1 MSQDAAR
8 LNTSVADLTSKL
20 ELESQNA
27 LEYEMQQKSVS
38 DLRERNESLQ
48 AEADE
53 WREKA
58 DAEKLRTV
66 KVQMEL
72 EDARQEAG
80 ELSEQVAQ
88 LKIRAVDLE
97 RVLKEKE
104 ALEHEMGKER
114 DRNEQLQRE
123 REHLREVARESSL
136 AQTGLSAL
144 TDEHEILQRELQSL
158 EQSLIQKDKVTR
170 EQQREMQRLSMLN
183 ADLEGRVQR
192 LMSDQSNLRL
202 SSMGAEADLVALNA
216 QNRDALEAAAQARA
230 DLEVKGVLI
239 LKLEKQNSALE
250 AQFSEKEQ
258 RVNDLNRALKKAQ
271 EELDSTK
278 VRLHEVELMVK
289 SKDTEM
295 IATIQ
300 RKETQIIEFLQA
312 VEMKTARKDQV
323 SLT

>member
-1 MSQDAAR
+1 MLTYRESYRVKRSASQLLDA
-8 LNTSVADLTSKL
+8 
-20 ELESQNA
+20 
-27 LEYEMQQKSVS
+27 QQRVS
-38 DLRERNESLQ
+38 DLGERNESLQ

-88 LKIRAVDLE
+88 LKIRTVDLK

-183 ADLEGRVQR
+183 ADLEVHVQR
-192 LMSDQSNLRL
+192 LMSDQSNLRH

-230 DLEVKGVLI
+230 DLEVKRVLI
-239 LKLEKQNSALE
+239 LKLEKQNAALE
-250 AQFSEKEQ
+250 AQLSEKEQ

-278 VRLHEVELMVK
+278 VRLHEAELMVK
-289 SKDTEM
+289 SKDIEM
-295 IATIQ
+295 TATIQ

>member
-1 MSQDAAR
+1 MLTYRESYRGKRNASQLLDAHR
-8 LNTSVADLTSKL
+8 R
-20 ELESQNA
+20 
-27 LEYEMQQKSVS
+27 VS
-38 DLRERNESLQ
+38 DLGERNESLQ

-53 WREKA
+53 WRKKA
-58 DAEKLRTV
+58 DAEKQRTV
-66 KVQMEL
+66 KVKMEL
-72 EDARQEAG
+72 EDARQEAE

-114 DRNEQLQRE
+114 DRNEQLHRE

-183 ADLEGRVQR
+183 ADLEGHVKR
-192 LMSDQSNLRL
+192 LMSDQSNLRH
-202 SSMGAEADLVALNA
+202 SSMGAEADIVALNA

-230 DLEVKGVLI
+230 DLEVKRLLI
-239 LKLEKQNSALE
+239 LKLERQNAALE

-258 RVNDLNRALKKAQ
+258 SVNDLNRALKKAQ

-278 VRLHEVELMVK
+278 VRLHGVELMVK
-289 SKDTEM
+289 SKDTELA
-295 IATIQ
+295 ATIQ

-323 SLT
+323 SRT

>member
-1 MSQDAAR
+1 MLTYRESYRVKRSASQLLDAQQR
-8 LNTSVADLTSKL
+8 VTDLG
-20 ELESQNA
+20 
-27 LEYEMQQKSVS
+27 
-38 DLRERNESLQ
+38 ERNESLQ

-88 LKIRAVDLE
+88 LKIRTVDLK

-183 ADLEGRVQR
+183 ADLEVHVQR
-192 LMSDQSNLRL
+192 LMSDQSNLRH

-230 DLEVKGVLI
+230 DLEVKRVLI
-239 LKLEKQNSALE
+239 LKLEKQNAALE
-250 AQFSEKEQ
+250 AQLSEKEQ

-278 VRLHEVELMVK
+278 VRLHEAELMVK
-289 SKDTEM
+289 SKDIEM
-295 IATIQ
+295 TATIQ

>member
-1 MSQDAAR
+1 M
-8 LNTSVADLTSKL
+8 ADLTSKL

-183 ADLEGRVQR
+183 ADLEVHVQR
-192 LMSDQSNLRL
+192 LMSDQSNLRH

-230 DLEVKGVLI
+230 DLEVKRVLI
-239 LKLEKQNSALE
+239 LKLEKQNAALE
-250 AQFSEKEQ
+250 AQLSEKEQ

-278 VRLHEVELMVK
+278 VRLHEAELMVK
-289 SKDTEM
+289 SKDIEM
-295 IATIQ
+295 TATIQ

>member
-1 MSQDAAR
+1 MLTYRESYRVKRSASQLLDA
-8 LNTSVADLTSKL
+8 
-20 ELESQNA
+20 
-27 LEYEMQQKSVS
+27 QQRVS
-38 DLRERNESLQ
+38 DLGERNESLQ

-88 LKIRAVDLE
+88 LKIRTVDLK

-183 ADLEGRVQR
+183 ADLEGHVKR
-192 LMSDQSNLRL
+192 LMSDQSNLRH
-202 SSMGAEADLVALNA
+202 SSMGAEADIVALNA

-230 DLEVKGVLI
+230 DLEVKRLLI
-239 LKLEKQNSALE
+239 LKLERQNAALE

-258 RVNDLNRALKKAQ
+258 SVNDLNRALKKAQ

-278 VRLHEVELMVK
+278 VRLHGVELMVK
-289 SKDTEM
+289 SKDTELA
-295 IATIQ
+295 ATIQ

-323 SLT
+323 SRT

>member
-183 ADLEGRVQR
+183 ADLEGHVQR

>member
-1 MSQDAAR
+1 
-8 LNTSVADLTSKL
+8 VADLTSKL

-183 ADLEGRVQR
+183 ADLEGHVQR